1 MKRTY
6 KKRALFDIKR
16 LPTVAFTLFVVFIA
30 YKILTPPSDETVRIL
45 SPDGSKM
52 ARLRTFYYYD
62 NQPSYKVYYREA
74 GKKIWLNL
82 LYLPVYTNT
91 PPETQQPDLAWSDNS
106 EQIFF
111 IMNGT
116 SVWHHTFTDPNAL

>member
-1 MKRTY
+1 MKQAYQKRPLLNS
-6 KKRALFDIKR
+6 KKLGQ
-16 LPTVAFTLFVVFIA
+16 LAFTIFVVFIA
-30 YKILTPPSDETVRIL
+30 YKILTPPSDETVRVK

-52 ARLRTFYYYD
+52 ARLRTFFYYD
-62 NQPSYKVYYREA
+62 NQPSYKIYYRET

-91 PPETQQPDLAWSDNS
+91 PPEMQQPDLAWSKNS

-111 IMNGT
+111 LMNGT
-116 SVWHHTFTDPNAL
+116 SVWHHTFPE